1 MLQRLLHTSVFTK
14 MQNQTAMVCTR
25 AYTAHFDSKIK
36 KTIIV
41 NKLENEQKV
50 HLISKKN
57 KRKACKI
64 LEYTWTKS

>member
-1 MLQRLLHTSVFTK
+1 

-41 NKLENEQKV
+41 NKLGNRFGIPAQFKNDA
-50 HLISKKN
+50 HLDVWDPNHRMMRDGCAGIPNLSP
-57 KRKACKI
+57 
-64 LEYTWTKS
+64 S